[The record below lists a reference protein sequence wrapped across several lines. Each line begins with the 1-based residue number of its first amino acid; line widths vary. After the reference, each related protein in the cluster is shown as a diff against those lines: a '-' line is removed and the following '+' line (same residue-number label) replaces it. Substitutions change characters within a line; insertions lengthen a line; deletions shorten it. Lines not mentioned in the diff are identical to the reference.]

1 VKALALV
8 LAVLVLPTQTQAQ
21 PQTLSQAQNQPV
33 DRDRDQAQRVFRF
46 ADPAITEASG
56 LVDLGSVMVT
66 ANDSGHAPVLHVV
79 DATTGRTAGRVRYAD
94 AVTDVE
100 ALAPATG
107 SSVWVGDIGDNRRR
121 RSSVRVFLVPTG
133 GGGLRADSYQL
144 RYPDGPK
151 DAEALF
157 TGPDGR
163 LHVVSKGV
171 LGGAVYA
178 APVPLDPHRPNRLR
192 RVHPA
197 PPLVTD
203 AAAFPGSTVV
213 LLRDYVGATAVDLAT
228 GAALG
233 ELALPAQRQ
242 GEAISV
248 GPDDRVRVTSEGAH
262 AEVLEVATPSWLRR
276 AVAGSRRTTAA
287 VAGVRA
293 GAILIP

>member
-1 VKALALV
+1 MKVLALV
-8 LAVLVLPTQTQAQ
+8 LAVLVLPTSMPAFAQSRAQ
-21 PQTLSQAQNQPV
+21 PQSQDPSP
-33 DRDRDQAQRVFRF
+33 DQHRSVFRF

-56 LVDLGSVMVT
+56 LVDQGAVMVT
-66 ANDSGHAPVLHVV
+66 TNDSGDAAVLYVV
-79 DATTGRTAGRVRYAD
+79 DPRTGETTRRVRYAD

-107 SSVWVGDIGDNRRR
+107 SSVWVGDLGDNRRQ
-121 RSSVRVFLVPTG
+121 RSSVRVHLVPTG
-133 GGGLRADSYQL
+133 AGEERVRAPSYEL
-144 RYPDGPK
+144 RYPDGPR

-163 LHVVSKGV
+163 LHVVAKGFP
-171 LGGAVYA
+171 GGAVYV
-178 APVPLDPHRPNRLR
+178 APARLDPHRPNVLR
-192 RVHPA
+192 RVHGAPA
-197 PPLVTD
+197 LVTD

-213 LLRDYVGATAVDLAT
+213 LLRDYTRATAVDLET
-228 GAALG
+228 GAELG
-233 ELALPAQRQ
+233 ELALPAQPQ

-262 AEVLEVATPSWLRR
+262 AAVIQVATPTWLRR

-293 GAILIP
+293 GAILNP